1 MREGAAARR
10 QPPRAHAKAPRGD
23 SPRAMSSAAA
33 TATSCHR
40 LGVALLLLL
49 VAAVLGGAEGKAH
62 NYEDALQKSLLYF
75 EAQRSGRLPHSQRVA
90 WRHHSGLTDGL
101 EQGVGYVTS
110 MTPSA
115 AVVHVSP
122 AGARATRTRSVCA
135 FTRRSGYAWSAG
147 VAARNRD
154 SRCLGGRS
162 PC

>member
-1 MREGAAARR
+1 
-10 QPPRAHAKAPRGD
+10 
-23 SPRAMSSAAA
+23 MSSAAA

-49 VAAVLGGAEGKAH
+49 VAAVVGGAEGKAH

-122 AGARATRTRSVCA
+122 AGARATRTQSV
-135 FTRRSGYAWSAG
+135 FRRVCVHTPIGLR